1 MAKSLAL
8 TFGYA
13 GTDFTR
19 IYTETV
25 ADSITAANVKTAVD
39 AINASLKAGTAD
51 GLPDF
56 FVADDFDG
64 TNGKFNR
71 ILDATL
77 ENINSTVIYPA
88 VQEGD

>member
-1 MAKSLAL
+1 MLDVNSGAVHIIDEL
-8 TFGYA
+8 TF
-13 GTDFTR
+13 
-19 IYTETV
+19 
-25 ADSITAANVKTAVD
+25 D
-39 AINASLKAGTAD
+39 AL
-51 GLPDF
+51 
-56 FVADDFDG
+56 DDFDG